1 MIISHWNILV
11 WPQIFESA
19 CAMNTTVTNSFPDV
33 NTQILTHRSSVWC
46 ICKCAPTN
54 DFAERWSSA
63 LFKLEHL
70 QTLFVSKNIWVEM
83 LISFLKFS
91 LHILNMNVLYVLLN
105 VYSFGAFM
113 CFRLIG
119 VTFTWGRYLDL
130 SMRSTG
136 VSFLFSLHCRR
147 S

>member
-1 MIISHWNILV
+1 MIISHWSILV

-19 CAMNTTVTNSFPDV
+19 CAMNTTVTNSFPYV
-33 NTQILTHRSSVWC
+33 NTQILTHMSSVCC
-46 ICKCAPTN
+46 ICTCAPTN
-54 DFAERWSSA
+54 DFPEHWSSA
-63 LFKLEHL
+63 LFKLEQL

-91 LHILNMNVLYVLLN
+91 LHILNMDVLYVLLN

-130 SMRSTG
+130 SMRSAG
-136 VSFLFSLHCRR
+136 VSFLSSLHCRR